1 MALGAVATGATGL
14 TIHHNTKVRILQLG
28 GGGGWGLENQITML
42 EGIRKLMFFFVKLE
56 YQHSVYVFMIQVYDF
71 VY

>member
-28 GGGGWGLENQITML
+28 GGLGL
-42 EGIRKLMFFFVKLE
+42 RKPDYHVGRYSEVDVVFFVKLE